1 MYIFLYIS
9 LERNPTNSSLKL
21 FTCRSFNKTMALEF
35 YFCFFFQGSWKNE
48 VFVTLSIPFF
58 SVHLIKV
65 STYLLY
71 MQYSNSFLGSLD
83 FEETFWKALFHKDLN
98 VCLLMPTIMI
108 QAVTHKLWLCSI
120 FSYTLFWVIITI
132 QF

>member
-1 MYIFLYIS
+1 
-9 LERNPTNSSLKL
+9 
-21 FTCRSFNKTMALEF
+21 MALEF

-83 FEETFWKALFHKDLN
+83 FEETF
-98 VCLLMPTIMI
+98 
-108 QAVTHKLWLCSI
+108 
-120 FSYTLFWVIITI
+120 
-132 QF
+132 